1 MINRRFLRV
10 KVMQALYSYF
20 QSGNTDLAKAEK
32 EMFQQIE
39 KVYDLYVYVLVLLTD
54 IHHAATLVIE
64 ENKNKRLPSKEDLN
78 PNTKFIDNSIL
89 VQLSAN
95 EQLKK
100 EIANRKV
107 SWQND
112 LDMVRKLFSEIRNGD
127 DYKAYMSSGQQSAKE
142 DKSFIELM
150 IRNHIA
156 DNQLLEFWLEEKN
169 IFWTDDIFL
178 VLTNVLKTIESAD
191 DAEGKIKLA
200 PLYKDPEDDKL
211 FARTLFSKCIAYN
224 QQAEE
229 MISAKTQNWEIER
242 IAFLDVLL
250 MKMALTEVLYL
261 TNIPVKVSLNE
272 YIEIAKQYSTPKS
285 KVFINGILD
294 KAIAELK
301 EKGEVK
307 KTGRGLLES

>member
-20 QSGNTDLAKAEK
+20 QSGNTDMAKAEK

-39 KVYDLYVYVLVLLTD
+39 KVYDLYVYLLVLLTD
-54 IHHAATLVIE
+54 IHHAANVVLE
-64 ENKNKRLPSKEDLN
+64 DNKNKRLPTKEDLS
-78 PNTKFIDNSIL
+78 PNTRFLDNPIL
-89 VQLSAN
+89 VSLNNS

-100 EIANRKV
+100 EVSNRKV

-112 LDMVRKLFSEIRNGD
+112 RDMVRKIFNEIRNGE
-127 DYKAYMSSGQQSAKE
+127 DYKAYMASTEHSSKE
-142 DKSFIELM
+142 DKKFLELM
-150 IRNHIA
+150 VRNHIA

-169 IFWTDDIFL
+169 IYWTDDIFL
-178 VLTNVLKTIESAD
+178 VLTTVLKTIEG
-191 DAEGKIKLA
+191 AEENGKVTLS
-200 PLYKDPEDDKL
+200 PLYKDAEDDKL
-211 FARTLFSKCIAYN
+211 FARTLFTKCIAYN
-224 QQAEE
+224 QEAEA

-250 MKMALTEVLYL
+250 MKMALAEVLYL
-261 TNIPVKVSLNE
+261 PNIPVKVSLNE

-285 KVFINGILD
+285 KIFINGILD
-294 KAIAELK
+294 KAVAELK
-301 EKGEVK
+301 ESGKVQ

>member
-1 MINRRFLRV
+1 
-10 KVMQALYSYF
+10 MQALYSYF

>member
-20 QSGNTDLAKAEK
+20 QSGNTDLPKAEK

-39 KVYDLYVYVLVLLTD
+39 KVYELYVYLLVLLTD
-54 IHHAATLVIE
+54 IHHAANVAIE
-64 ENKNKRLPSKEDLN
+64 DNKNKRLPTKEDLS
-78 PNTKFIDNSIL
+78 PNSKFINNPIL
-89 VQLSAN
+89 VALNNS

-100 EIANRKV
+100 EVSNRKV

-112 LDMVRKLFSEIRNGD
+112 RDMVRKIFSEIRNGE
-127 DYKAYMSSGQQSAKE
+127 DYKAYMASTEQSSKE
-142 DKSFIELM
+142 DKKFLELM
-150 IRNHIA
+150 VRNHIA

-169 IFWTDDIFL
+169 IYWTDDIFL
-178 VLTNVLKTIESAD
+178 VLTTVLKTIEG
-191 DAEGKIKLA
+191 AEENGKVTLA
-200 PLYKDPEDDKL
+200 PLYKDLEDDKL
-211 FARTLFSKCIAYN
+211 FARTLFTKCIAYN
-224 QQAEE
+224 QEAEA

-261 TNIPVKVSLNE
+261 PNIPVKVSLNE

-285 KVFINGILD
+285 KIFINGILD
-294 KAIAELK
+294 KAVAELK
-301 EKGEVK
+301 ENGKVQ

>member
-20 QSGNTDLAKAEK
+20 QSGSTDLAKAEK

-39 KVYDLYVYVLVLLTD
+39 KVYELYVYLLVLLTD

-64 ENKNKRLPSKEDLN
+64 DHKNKRLPTKEDLN
-78 PNTKFIDNSIL
+78 PNTKFIDNPIL
-89 VQLSAN
+89 VNLTQSPS
-95 EQLKK
+95 LKK
-100 EIANRKV
+100 EVANRKV

-112 LDMVRKLFSEIRNGD
+112 MDMVRKLFSEIRNGE
-127 DYKAYMSSGQQSAKE
+127 DYKTYQASGENSPKE
-142 DKSFIELM
+142 DKKFLELM

-169 IFWTDDIFL
+169 IYWTDDIFL
-178 VLTNVLKTIESAD
+178 VLTTVLKTIEAAD
-191 DAEGKIKLA
+191 DSGKVTLSA
-200 PLYKDPEDDKL
+200 LYKDPEDDKL
-211 FARTLFSKCIAYN
+211 FARTLFTKCIAYN
-224 QQAEE
+224 HEAEE

-250 MKMALTEVLYL
+250 MKMALSEVLYL
-261 TNIPVKVSLNE
+261 PNIPIKVSLNE

-285 KVFINGILD
+285 KIFINGILD
-294 KAIAELK
+294 KAVAELK
-301 EKGEVK
+301 ESGKIQ